1 MGPAL
6 PLQMFTNMI
15 LASTGLFSV
24 IGFLNAWNYV
34 ALYLIDISQLVMAID
49 SDQLLNLIE
58 FLLIYISGL

>member
-1 MGPAL
+1 MGRAL
-6 PLQMFTNMI
+6 PPQMFTNMI